1 MSSRI
6 FVGES
11 LCRDEEWLE
20 LILKYGMASAHAAE
34 QLRVLPS
41 ILRPIMARIL
51 PSCSELRF
59 QVNQAERYVARQL
72 AARENSPAATEYND
86 AIAGFKE
93 VAQGKPYN
101 PGASQLMLSI
111 VAIMTTAD
119 LVTGAM
125 TDLLEHPELIKPLR
139 EEIIETIGTQGL
151 SKNSVGNLW
160 LVDSVLKESQRLK
173 PVQIGK

>member
-6 FVGES
+6 FVGEA
-11 LCRDEEWLE
+11 LCRDEEWLDV
-20 LILKYGMASAHAAE
+20 ILKYGMASAHAAE

-41 ILRPIMARIL
+41 ILRPIMVRIL
-51 PSCSELRF
+51 PSRSELRS
-59 QVNQAERYVARQL
+59 QVSQAEKYVARQL
-72 AARENSPAATEYND
+72 VARENSPAVTEFND

-93 VAQGKPYN
+93 VAQGKSYN
-101 PGASQLMLSI
+101 PGASQLMLSV

-125 TDLLEHPELIKPLR
+125 TDLLEHPELIEPLR
-139 EEIIETIGTQGL
+139 KEIIGTIGTQGL
-151 SKNSVGNLW
+151 NKNSVGNLF

-173 PVQIGK
+173 PVQVGK

>member
-6 FVGES
+6 FVGEA
-11 LCRDEEWLE
+11 LCRDEEWLD

-34 QLRVLPS
+34 QVRVMPS
-41 ILRPIMARIL
+41 ILRPIMVRIL
-51 PSCSELRF
+51 PSCSELRS

-72 AARENSPAATEYND
+72 AARESSPAATEYND

-111 VAIMTTAD
+111 VAIMTTAE

-125 TDLLEHPELIKPLR
+125 TDLLEHPELIEPLR
-139 EEIIETIGTQGL
+139 EEVIETIGTQGL
-151 SKNSVGNLW
+151 SKNSVGNLS